1 MFQSRGFTFVVGFLS
16 LFWIGDAIWRG
27 IKRENV
33 YEYLLVL
40 ALFLFGFSYIFLFP
54 QLAYVHEFTLFYLVP
69 FFAVSAALALKTTPK
84 KVLIF
89 VVIIFLAISLT
100 SMMEIHSLKSDV
112 QYSVGNEIINTNSKE
127 GDMVFVQALDPLSY
141 YADIPAFFFSLN
153 APYGRDEFILREHP
167 KFVVYYTRT
176 MIDVPLNLPK
186 FNAFLNS
193 KNYTKLYEHNIV
205 VWQLHH
211 PPLVERL
218 ITAPSIQHPINAN
231 FSNKIEFLGY
241 DIDKTKW
248 EIYDVVHVTYYW
260 KCLECLE
267 EDYTVFVHFTDKDG
281 KIIYQQDH
289 PFCHGAYPTSEWK
302 KGEIIK
308 EEYYFP
314 ISTKVK
320 EAAYEIRIGVYI
332 PHNKRMDVITTEGG
346 TWDGWR
352 LIIGEITIDI
362 PWEFKYKTHTWLIS
376 TLCIYLAFLGFY
388 RKRFGFDV

>member
-1 MFQSRGFTFVVGFLS
+1 
-16 LFWIGDAIWRG
+16 
-27 IKRENV
+27 
-33 YEYLLVL
+33 
-40 ALFLFGFSYIFLFP
+40 
-54 QLAYVHEFTLFYLVP
+54 
-69 FFAVSAALALKTTPK
+69 
-84 KVLIF
+84 
-89 VVIIFLAISLT
+89 
-100 SMMEIHSLKSDV
+100 
-112 QYSVGNEIINTNSKE
+112 
-127 GDMVFVQALDPLSY
+127 
-141 YADIPAFFFSLN
+141 
-153 APYGRDEFILREHP
+153 
-167 KFVVYYTRT
+167 

-193 KNYTKLYEHNIV
+193 KNYTKILYEHNIA